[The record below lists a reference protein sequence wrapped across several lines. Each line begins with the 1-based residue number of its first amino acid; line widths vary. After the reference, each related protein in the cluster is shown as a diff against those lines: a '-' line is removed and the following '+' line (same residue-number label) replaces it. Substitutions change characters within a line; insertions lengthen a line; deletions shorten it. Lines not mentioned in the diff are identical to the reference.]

1 MAEKHGKCDVN
12 VDDDIELETHNV
24 CENDKAADYIAGM
37 LNSPVNEKNTENNCE
52 IKEEMRHSIIEYVV
66 NKYNISLLQYIKS
79 RIAMCC
85 EDCCIKIDDEQ
96 MSTMSSY
103 LSRDINALAE
113 QYKYDD

>member
-52 IKEEMRHSIIEYVV
+52 IKDVF
-66 NKYNISLLQYIKS
+66 
-79 RIAMCC
+79 
-85 EDCCIKIDDEQ
+85 
-96 MSTMSSY
+96 
-103 LSRDINALAE
+103 
-113 QYKYDD
+113 